1 MEKMIK
7 VINDNLR
14 NVISGIKEHRT
25 DLESTLESIKS
36 DMSLKV
42 KEANAYKSDVET
54 ARAIVSTL
62 EGEIADLEHDLE
74 ELNDKFGSKN
84 FKEILAAGN
93 REINAKIIEKRSA
106 INEQGQIILG
116 LTDKARSLKDTLI
129 ELRERKMVTEENLRK
144 TMILESYYD
153 TRISEIVK
161 FSEESPEELA
171 TYREEIPQEELNIQ
185 EDIDISSVID
195 GSIFEEIDG
204 ITSGGEVD
212 DEILRSAL
220 ANPDEIP
227 VYEPEENVEP
237 VEIEV
242 STANQLENMISEAKS
257 FVEKKKHENSPEE
270 VQEEVDEEEEQKE
283 EIKEEV
289 ENTTEDLPDVKD
301 EEKSVTDDKESEDA
315 TDDEDEADDGG
326 EEFVDIYVDESEET
340 EEPEK
345 INEDDEDIDPF
356 LDIRGLQEELG
367 LEGEDEPSEEQEPK
381 EEAIDLVVEE
391 DKLEDVSDKEELVAT
406 EADFASNDN
415 EDVESELSSMGL
427 DINMFS
433 VSDIDS
439 VKKSFNKDN
448 VKKFLEIMKKHD
460 LSKDLVYSNSKV
472 MTNVTPENL
481 DQILTLLERT
491 DAKRDDITLIYR
503 YLDKV
508 NVSRLEQVVLS
519 DIEPSLTAS
528 LSEAIDE
535 VEDQIASTLGLSRK
549 AAEILKKTA
558 TPEDYKIMNA
568 LPEVVFENYREV
580 KNLRVDNLEEC
591 ISKYPHRFT
600 LTHSKFHEILDKYD
614 TDDLIRC
621 INKNAAVID
630 KL

>member
-14 NVISGIKEHRT
+14 NVISGIKEHRL
-25 DLESTLESIKS
+25 DLEETLDSIKS

-54 ARAIVSTL
+54 ARTIVSTL

-93 REINAKIIEKRSA
+93 REINAKIIEKRTA

-116 LTDKARSLKDTLI
+116 LTDKARNLKDSLI

-144 TMILESYYD
+144 TKILEGYFD
-153 TRISEIVK
+153 TRISEIIK

-195 GSIFEEIDG
+195 GSIFEEIDE
-204 ITSGGEVD
+204 ISSGEP
-212 DEILRSAL
+212 DEDILKSVL

-227 VYEPEENVEP
+227 VYEPEENVQP
-237 VEIEV
+237 IAIEEA
-242 STANQLENMISEAKS
+242 TTNQLESMISEAKS
-257 FVEKKKHENSPEE
+257 FVEKKKKENNEVAEEE
-270 VQEEVDEEEEQKE
+270 VKEETEQVEVPKEEENLISEEENVTDDEIESSSEEEETSQ
-283 EIKEEV
+283 
-289 ENTTEDLPDVKD
+289 NDDNSDED
-301 EEKSVTDDKESEDA
+301 S
-315 TDDEDEADDGG
+315 DDENAGY
-326 EEFVDIYVDESEET
+326 VDIYVDD
-340 EEPEK
+340 EK
-345 INEDDEDIDPF
+345 EFDDSLENDEVDIDPF

-367 LEGEDEPSEEQEPK
+367 LEEETEETSDEGEEV
-381 EEAIDLVVEE
+381 IDLKVEE
-391 DKLEDVSDKEELVAT
+391 D
-406 EADFASNDN
+406 EALTINIDEALIASENDFKS
-415 EDVESELSSMGL
+415 EPEVDVEKEFSSLGL
-427 DINMFS
+427 DLNMFS
-433 VSDIDS
+433 VDS
-439 VKKSFNKDN
+439 IESIRKSFDKEEVKKY
-448 VKKFLEIMKKHD
+448 LEIMKKHE
-460 LSKDLVYSNSKV
+460 LSKDLVYVNARLLID
-472 MTNVTPENL
+472 VTPENL
-481 DQILTLLERT
+481 DQILTLLEKT
-491 DAKRDDITLIYR
+491 DAKREDISLVFR

-508 NVSRLEQVVLS
+508 NVSKLEQMILS
-519 DIEPSLTAS
+519 EVEPSLTVS
-528 LSEAIDE
+528 LSQAIDE
-535 VEDQIASTLGLSRK
+535 VDENVVGSVLGLSRK
-549 AAEILKKTA
+549 ASEILKKTA
-558 TPEDYKIMNA
+558 APEDYKIMNA
-568 LPEVVFENYREV
+568 LPDVVFENYREI

>member
-14 NVISGIKEHRT
+14 NVISGIKEHRL
-25 DLESTLESIKS
+25 DLEETLDSIKS

-54 ARAIVSTL
+54 ARTIVSTL

-93 REINAKIIEKRSA
+93 REINAKIIEKRTA

-116 LTDKARSLKDTLI
+116 LTDKARSLKDSLI

-144 TMILESYYD
+144 TKILEGYFD
-153 TRISEIVK
+153 TRISEIIK

-195 GSIFEEIDG
+195 GSIFEEIDE
-204 ITSGGEVD
+204 ISSGEP
-212 DEILRSAL
+212 DEAILKSVL

-227 VYEPEENVEP
+227 VYEPEENVQP
-237 VEIEV
+237 IEIEEA
-242 STANQLENMISEAKS
+242 TTNQLESMISEAKS
-257 FVEKKKHENSPEE
+257 FVEKKKKENNEVAEEE
-270 VQEEVDEEEEQKE
+270 VKEETEQVEVPKEEENLISEEENVTDDEIESSSEEEETSQ
-283 EIKEEV
+283 
-289 ENTTEDLPDVKD
+289 NDDNSDED
-301 EEKSVTDDKESEDA
+301 S
-315 TDDEDEADDGG
+315 DDENAGY
-326 EEFVDIYVDESEET
+326 VDIYVDD
-340 EEPEK
+340 EK
-345 INEDDEDIDPF
+345 EFDDSLENDEVDIDPF

-367 LEGEDEPSEEQEPK
+367 LEEEETEETSDEGEEV
-381 EEAIDLVVEE
+381 IDLKVEE
-391 DKLEDVSDKEELVAT
+391 D
-406 EADFASNDN
+406 EALTINIDEALIASENDFKS
-415 EDVESELSSMGL
+415 EPEVDVEKEFSSLGL
-427 DINMFS
+427 DLNMFS
-433 VSDIDS
+433 VDS
-439 VKKSFNKDN
+439 IESIRKSFDKEEVKKY
-448 VKKFLEIMKKHD
+448 LEIMKKHE
-460 LSKDLVYSNSKV
+460 LSKDLVYVNARLLID
-472 MTNVTPENL
+472 VTPENL
-481 DQILTLLERT
+481 DQILTLLEKT
-491 DAKRDDITLIYR
+491 DAKREDISLVFR

-508 NVSRLEQVVLS
+508 NVSKLEQMILS
-519 DIEPSLTAS
+519 EVEPSLTVS
-528 LSEAIDE
+528 LSQAIDE
-535 VEDQIASTLGLSRK
+535 VDENVVGSVLGLSRK
-549 AAEILKKTA
+549 ASEILKKTA
-558 TPEDYKIMNA
+558 APEDYKIMNA
-568 LPEVVFENYREV
+568 LPDVVFENYREI

-621 INKNAAVID
+621 RGERRW
-630 KL
+630 

>member
-1 MEKMIK
+1 M
-7 VINDNLR
+7 D
-14 NVISGIKEHRT
+14 
-25 DLESTLESIKS
+25 SIKS

-54 ARAIVSTL
+54 ARTIVSTL

-93 REINAKIIEKRSA
+93 REINAKIIEKRTA

-116 LTDKARSLKDTLI
+116 LTDKARNLKDSLI

-144 TMILESYYD
+144 TKILEGYFD
-153 TRISEIVK
+153 TRISEIIK

-195 GSIFEEIDG
+195 GSIFEEIDE
-204 ITSGGEVD
+204 ISSGEP
-212 DEILRSAL
+212 DEDILKSVL

-227 VYEPEENVEP
+227 VYEPEENVQP
-237 VEIEV
+237 IEIEEA
-242 STANQLENMISEAKS
+242 TTNQLESMISEAKS
-257 FVEKKKHENSPEE
+257 FVEKKKKENNEVAEEE
-270 VQEEVDEEEEQKE
+270 VKEETEQVEVPKEEENLISEEENVTDDEIESSSEEEETSQ
-283 EIKEEV
+283 
-289 ENTTEDLPDVKD
+289 NDDNSDED
-301 EEKSVTDDKESEDA
+301 S
-315 TDDEDEADDGG
+315 DDENAGY
-326 EEFVDIYVDESEET
+326 VDIYVDD
-340 EEPEK
+340 EK
-345 INEDDEDIDPF
+345 EFDDSLENDEVDIDPF

-367 LEGEDEPSEEQEPK
+367 LEEETEETSDEGEEV
-381 EEAIDLVVEE
+381 IDLKVEE
-391 DKLEDVSDKEELVAT
+391 D
-406 EADFASNDN
+406 EALTINIDEALIASENDFKS
-415 EDVESELSSMGL
+415 EPEVDVEKEFSSLGL
-427 DINMFS
+427 DLNMFS
-433 VSDIDS
+433 VDS
-439 VKKSFNKDN
+439 IESIRKSFDKEEVKKY
-448 VKKFLEIMKKHD
+448 LEIMKKHE
-460 LSKDLVYSNSKV
+460 LSKDLVYVNARLLID
-472 MTNVTPENL
+472 VTPENL
-481 DQILTLLERT
+481 DQILTLLEKT
-491 DAKRDDITLIYR
+491 DAKREDISLVFR

-508 NVSRLEQVVLS
+508 NVSKLEQMILS
-519 DIEPSLTAS
+519 EVEPSLTVS
-528 LSEAIDE
+528 LSQAIDE
-535 VEDQIASTLGLSRK
+535 VDENVVGSVLGLSRK
-549 AAEILKKTA
+549 ASEILKKTA
-558 TPEDYKIMNA
+558 APEDYKIMNA
-568 LPEVVFENYREV
+568 LPDVVFENYREI

>member
-1 MEKMIK
+1 MEKMIE

-25 DLESTLESIKS
+25 DLEGTLDGIKS

-74 ELNDKFGSKN
+74 DLNDKFGSKN

-93 REINAKIIEKRSA
+93 REINAKIIEKRSL

-144 TMILESYYD
+144 TMILEGYYD
-153 TRISEIVK
+153 TRITEIVK

-204 ITSGGEVD
+204 ITSGEVD
-212 DEILRSAL
+212 AEVLKSVL

-227 VYEPEENVEP
+227 VYEPEEIVEP

-257 FVEKKKHENSPEE
+257 FVEKKKHENSKEVEE
-270 VQEEVDEEEEQKE
+270 KQEEKDDLEQ
-283 EIKEEV
+283 
-289 ENTTEDLPDVKD
+289 
-301 EEKSVTDDKESEDA
+301 
-315 TDDEDEADDGG
+315 
-326 EEFVDIYVDESEET
+326 EEFVDIYVDDEIEEEEESEESS
-340 EEPEK
+340 EK
-345 INEDDEDIDPF
+345 INEDVFEDDDVNPF

-367 LEGEDEPSEEQEPK
+367 LEEEEPDSDNQPEEESEE
-381 EEAIDLVVEE
+381 EEVIDLVIEE
-391 DKLEDVSDKEELVAT
+391 DNVEMPDTSEELVST
-406 EADFASNDN
+406 ADVFNNVDV
-415 EDVESELSSMGL
+415 DVEAEFTTMGL
-427 DINMFS
+427 DINMFGID
-433 VSDIDS
+433 DIDTI
-439 VKKSFNKDN
+439 KKTFNKDN
-448 VKKFLEIMKKHD
+448 VKKFLEILKKHD
-460 LSKDLVYSNSKV
+460 LSKDLLYASSRVL
-472 MTNVTPENL
+472 TDVTPENL
-481 DQILTLLERT
+481 DQILTLLEKT
-491 DAKRDDITLIYR
+491 DGKRDDIALVFR

-508 NVSRLEQVVLS
+508 NVSKLEQVILS
-519 DIEPSLTAS
+519 DVEPSLTHS
-528 LSEAIDE
+528 LSDAIDE
-535 VEDQIASTLGLSRK
+535 VEDVIGSVLGLSRK

-558 TPEDYKIMNA
+558 SKEDYKVMNA

-591 ISKYPHRFT
+591 ISKYPHRFA
-600 LTHSKFHEILDKYD
+600 LTHSKFHAILDKYD

>member
-14 NVISGIKEHRT
+14 NVISGIKEHRL
-25 DLESTLESIKS
+25 DLEETLDSIKS

-54 ARAIVSTL
+54 ARTIVSTL

-93 REINAKIIEKRSA
+93 REINAKIIEKRTA

-116 LTDKARSLKDTLI
+116 LTDKARNLKDSLI

-144 TMILESYYD
+144 TKILEGYFD
-153 TRISEIVK
+153 TRISEIIK

-195 GSIFEEIDG
+195 GSIFEEIDE
-204 ITSGGEVD
+204 ISSGEP
-212 DEILRSAL
+212 DEAILKSVL

-227 VYEPEENVEP
+227 VYEPEENVQP
-237 VEIEV
+237 IEIEEA
-242 STANQLENMISEAKS
+242 TTNQLESMISEAKS
-257 FVEKKKHENSPEE
+257 FVEKKKKENNEVAEEE
-270 VQEEVDEEEEQKE
+270 VKEETEQVEVPKEEENLISEEENVTDDEIESSSEEEETSQ
-283 EIKEEV
+283 
-289 ENTTEDLPDVKD
+289 NDDNSDED
-301 EEKSVTDDKESEDA
+301 S
-315 TDDEDEADDGG
+315 DDENAGY
-326 EEFVDIYVDESEET
+326 VDIYVDD
-340 EEPEK
+340 EK
-345 INEDDEDIDPF
+345 EFDDSLENDEVDIDPF

-367 LEGEDEPSEEQEPK
+367 LEEEETEETSDEGEEV
-381 EEAIDLVVEE
+381 IDLKVEE
-391 DKLEDVSDKEELVAT
+391 D
-406 EADFASNDN
+406 EALTINIDEALIASENDFKS
-415 EDVESELSSMGL
+415 EPEVDVEKEFSSLGL
-427 DINMFS
+427 DLNMFS
-433 VSDIDS
+433 VDS
-439 VKKSFNKDN
+439 IESIRKSFDKEEVKKY
-448 VKKFLEIMKKHD
+448 LEIMKKHE
-460 LSKDLVYSNSKV
+460 LSKDLVYVNARLLID
-472 MTNVTPENL
+472 VTPENL
-481 DQILTLLERT
+481 DQILTLLEKT
-491 DAKRDDITLIYR
+491 DAKREDISLVFR

-508 NVSRLEQVVLS
+508 NVSKLEQMILS
-519 DIEPSLTAS
+519 EVEPSLTVS
-528 LSEAIDE
+528 LSQAIDE
-535 VEDQIASTLGLSRK
+535 VDENVVGSVLGLSRK
-549 AAEILKKTA
+549 ASEILKKTA
-558 TPEDYKIMNA
+558 APEDYKIMNA
-568 LPEVVFENYREV
+568 LPDVVFENYREI

>member
-14 NVISGIKEHRT
+14 NVISGIKEHRL
-25 DLESTLESIKS
+25 DLEETLDSIKS

-54 ARAIVSTL
+54 ARTIVSTL

-93 REINAKIIEKRSA
+93 REINAKIIEKRTA

-116 LTDKARSLKDTLI
+116 LTDKARNLKDSLI

-144 TMILESYYD
+144 TKILEGYFD
-153 TRISEIVK
+153 TRISEIIK

-195 GSIFEEIDG
+195 GSIFEEIDE
-204 ITSGGEVD
+204 ISSGEP
-212 DEILRSAL
+212 DEDILKSVL

-227 VYEPEENVEP
+227 VYEPEENVQP
-237 VEIEV
+237 IEIEEA
-242 STANQLENMISEAKS
+242 TTNQLESMISEAKS
-257 FVEKKKHENSPEE
+257 FVEKKKKENNEVAEEE
-270 VQEEVDEEEEQKE
+270 VKEETEQVEVPKEEENLVSEEENVTDDEIESSSEEEETSQ
-283 EIKEEV
+283 
-289 ENTTEDLPDVKD
+289 NDDNSDED
-301 EEKSVTDDKESEDA
+301 S
-315 TDDEDEADDGG
+315 DDENAGY
-326 EEFVDIYVDESEET
+326 VDIYVDD
-340 EEPEK
+340 EK
-345 INEDDEDIDPF
+345 EFDDSLENDEVDIDPF

-367 LEGEDEPSEEQEPK
+367 LEEETEETSDEGEEV
-381 EEAIDLVVEE
+381 IDLKVEE
-391 DKLEDVSDKEELVAT
+391 D
-406 EADFASNDN
+406 EALTINIDEALIASENDFKS
-415 EDVESELSSMGL
+415 EPEVDVEKEFSSLGL
-427 DINMFS
+427 DLNMFS
-433 VSDIDS
+433 VDS
-439 VKKSFNKDN
+439 IESIRKSFDKEEVKKY
-448 VKKFLEIMKKHD
+448 LEIMKKHE
-460 LSKDLVYSNSKV
+460 LSKDLVYVNARLLID
-472 MTNVTPENL
+472 VTPENL
-481 DQILTLLERT
+481 DQILTLLEKT
-491 DAKRDDITLIYR
+491 DAKREDISLVFR

-508 NVSRLEQVVLS
+508 NVSKLEQMILS
-519 DIEPSLTAS
+519 EVEPSLTVS
-528 LSEAIDE
+528 LSQAIDE
-535 VEDQIASTLGLSRK
+535 VDENVVGSVLGLSRK
-549 AAEILKKTA
+549 ASEILKKTA
-558 TPEDYKIMNA
+558 APEDYKIMNA
-568 LPEVVFENYREV
+568 LPDVVFENYREI

>member
-14 NVISGIKEHRT
+14 NVISGIKEHRL
-25 DLESTLESIKS
+25 DLEETLDSIKS

-54 ARAIVSTL
+54 ARTIVSTL

-93 REINAKIIEKRSA
+93 REINAKIIEKRTA

-116 LTDKARSLKDTLI
+116 LTDKARSLKDSLI

-144 TMILESYYD
+144 TKILEGYFD
-153 TRISEIVK
+153 TRISEIIK

-195 GSIFEEIDG
+195 GSIFEEIDE
-204 ITSGGEVD
+204 ISSGEP
-212 DEILRSAL
+212 DEDILKSVL

-227 VYEPEENVEP
+227 VYEPEENVQP
-237 VEIEV
+237 IEIEEA
-242 STANQLENMISEAKS
+242 TTNQLESMISEAKS
-257 FVEKKKHENSPEE
+257 FVEKKKKENNEVAEEE
-270 VQEEVDEEEEQKE
+270 VKEETEQVEVPKEEENLISEEENVTDDEIESSSEEEETSQ
-283 EIKEEV
+283 
-289 ENTTEDLPDVKD
+289 NDDNSDED
-301 EEKSVTDDKESEDA
+301 S
-315 TDDEDEADDGG
+315 DDENAGY
-326 EEFVDIYVDESEET
+326 VDIYVDD
-340 EEPEK
+340 EK
-345 INEDDEDIDPF
+345 EFDDSLENDEVDIDPF

-367 LEGEDEPSEEQEPK
+367 LEEETEETSDEGEEV
-381 EEAIDLVVEE
+381 IDLKVEE
-391 DKLEDVSDKEELVAT
+391 D
-406 EADFASNDN
+406 EALTINIDEALIASENDFKS
-415 EDVESELSSMGL
+415 EPEVDVEKEFSSLGL
-427 DINMFS
+427 DLNMFS
-433 VSDIDS
+433 VDS
-439 VKKSFNKDN
+439 IESIRKSFDKEEVKKY
-448 VKKFLEIMKKHD
+448 LEIMKKHE
-460 LSKDLVYSNSKV
+460 LSKDLVYVNARLLID
-472 MTNVTPENL
+472 VTPENL
-481 DQILTLLERT
+481 DQILTLLEKT
-491 DAKRDDITLIYR
+491 DAKREDISLVFR

-508 NVSRLEQVVLS
+508 NVSKLEQMILS
-519 DIEPSLTAS
+519 EVEPSLTVS
-528 LSEAIDE
+528 LSQAIDE
-535 VEDQIASTLGLSRK
+535 VDENVVGSVLGLSRK
-549 AAEILKKTA
+549 ASEILKKTA
-558 TPEDYKIMNA
+558 APEDYKIMNA
-568 LPEVVFENYREV
+568 LPDVVFENYREI

>member
-14 NVISGIKEHRT
+14 NVISGIKEHRL
-25 DLESTLESIKS
+25 DLEETLDSIKS

-54 ARAIVSTL
+54 ARTIVSTL

-93 REINAKIIEKRSA
+93 REINAKIIEKRTA

-116 LTDKARSLKDTLI
+116 LTDKARSLKDSLI

-144 TMILESYYD
+144 TKILEGYFD
-153 TRISEIVK
+153 TRISEIIK

-195 GSIFEEIDG
+195 GSIFEEIDE
-204 ITSGGEVD
+204 ISSGEP
-212 DEILRSAL
+212 DEDILKSVL

-227 VYEPEENVEP
+227 VYEPEENVQP
-237 VEIEV
+237 IEIEEA
-242 STANQLENMISEAKS
+242 TTNQLESMISEAKS
-257 FVEKKKHENSPEE
+257 FVEKKKKENNEVAEE
-270 VQEEVDEEEEQKE
+270 EAKEETEQVEVPKEEENLISEEENVTDDEIESSSEEEETSQ
-283 EIKEEV
+283 
-289 ENTTEDLPDVKD
+289 NDDNSDED
-301 EEKSVTDDKESEDA
+301 S
-315 TDDEDEADDGG
+315 DDENAGY
-326 EEFVDIYVDESEET
+326 VDIYVDD
-340 EEPEK
+340 EK
-345 INEDDEDIDPF
+345 EFDDSLENDEVDIDPF

-367 LEGEDEPSEEQEPK
+367 LEEEETEETSDEGEEV
-381 EEAIDLVVEE
+381 IDLKVEE
-391 DKLEDVSDKEELVAT
+391 D
-406 EADFASNDN
+406 EALTINIDEALIASENDFKS
-415 EDVESELSSMGL
+415 EPEVDVEKEFSSLGL
-427 DINMFS
+427 DLNMFS
-433 VSDIDS
+433 VDS
-439 VKKSFNKDN
+439 IESIRKSFDKEEVKKY
-448 VKKFLEIMKKHD
+448 LEIMKKHE
-460 LSKDLVYSNSKV
+460 LSKDLVYVNARLLID
-472 MTNVTPENL
+472 VTPENL
-481 DQILTLLERT
+481 DQILTLLEKT
-491 DAKRDDITLIYR
+491 DAKREDISLVFR

-508 NVSRLEQVVLS
+508 NVSKLEQMILS
-519 DIEPSLTAS
+519 EVEPSLTVS
-528 LSEAIDE
+528 LSQAIDE
-535 VEDQIASTLGLSRK
+535 VDENVVGSVLGLSRK
-549 AAEILKKTA
+549 ASEILKKTA
-558 TPEDYKIMNA
+558 APEDYKIMNA
-568 LPEVVFENYREV
+568 LPDVVFENYREI

>member
-14 NVISGIKEHRT
+14 NVISGIKEHRL
-25 DLESTLESIKS
+25 DLEETLDSIKS

-54 ARAIVSTL
+54 ARTIVSTL

-93 REINAKIIEKRSA
+93 REINAKIIEKRTA

-116 LTDKARSLKDTLI
+116 LTDKARNLKDSLI

-144 TMILESYYD
+144 TKILEGYFD
-153 TRISEIVK
+153 TRISEIIK

-195 GSIFEEIDG
+195 GSIFEEIDE
-204 ITSGGEVD
+204 ISSGEP
-212 DEILRSAL
+212 DEDILKSVL

-227 VYEPEENVEP
+227 VYEPEENVQP
-237 VEIEV
+237 IEIEEA
-242 STANQLENMISEAKS
+242 TTNQLESMISEAKS
-257 FVEKKKHENSPEE
+257 FVEKKKKENNEVAEEE
-270 VQEEVDEEEEQKE
+270 VKEETEQVEVPKEEENLISE
-283 EIKEEV
+283 E
-289 ENTTEDLPDVKD
+289 EN
-301 EEKSVTDDKESEDA
+301 VTDDEIESSSEEEATSQNDDNSDEDS
-315 TDDEDEADDGG
+315 DDENAGY
-326 EEFVDIYVDESEET
+326 VDIYVDD
-340 EEPEK
+340 EK
-345 INEDDEDIDPF
+345 EFDDSLENDEVDIDPF

-367 LEGEDEPSEEQEPK
+367 LEEETEETSDEGEEV
-381 EEAIDLVVEE
+381 IDLKVEE
-391 DKLEDVSDKEELVAT
+391 D
-406 EADFASNDN
+406 EALTINIDEALIASENDFKS
-415 EDVESELSSMGL
+415 EPEVDVEKEFSSLGL
-427 DINMFS
+427 DLNMFS
-433 VSDIDS
+433 VDS
-439 VKKSFNKDN
+439 IESIRKSFDKEEVKKY
-448 VKKFLEIMKKHD
+448 LEIMKKHE
-460 LSKDLVYSNSKV
+460 LSKDLVYVNARLLID
-472 MTNVTPENL
+472 VTPENL
-481 DQILTLLERT
+481 DQILTLLEKT
-491 DAKRDDITLIYR
+491 DAKREDISLVFR

-508 NVSRLEQVVLS
+508 NVSKLEQMILS
-519 DIEPSLTAS
+519 EVEPSLTVS
-528 LSEAIDE
+528 LSQAIDE
-535 VEDQIASTLGLSRK
+535 VDENVVGSVLGLSRK
-549 AAEILKKTA
+549 ASEILKKTA
-558 TPEDYKIMNA
+558 APEDYKIMNT
-568 LPEVVFENYREV
+568 LPDVVFENYREI

>member
-14 NVISGIKEHRT
+14 NVISGIKEHRL
-25 DLESTLESIKS
+25 DLEETLDSIKS

-54 ARAIVSTL
+54 ARTIVSTL

-93 REINAKIIEKRSA
+93 REINAKIIEKRTA

-116 LTDKARSLKDTLI
+116 LTDKARNLKDSLI

-144 TMILESYYD
+144 TKILEGYFD
-153 TRISEIVK
+153 TRISEIIK

-195 GSIFEEIDG
+195 GSIFEEIDE
-204 ITSGGEVD
+204 ISSGEP
-212 DEILRSAL
+212 DEDILKSVL

-227 VYEPEENVEP
+227 VYEPEENVQP
-237 VEIEV
+237 IEIEEA
-242 STANQLENMISEAKS
+242 TTNQLESMISEAKS
-257 FVEKKKHENSPEE
+257 FVEKKKKENNEVAEEE
-270 VQEEVDEEEEQKE
+270 VKEETEQVEVPKEEENLISEEENVTDDEIESSSEEEETSQ
-283 EIKEEV
+283 
-289 ENTTEDLPDVKD
+289 NDDNSDED
-301 EEKSVTDDKESEDA
+301 S
-315 TDDEDEADDGG
+315 DDENAGY
-326 EEFVDIYVDESEET
+326 VDIYVDD
-340 EEPEK
+340 EK
-345 INEDDEDIDPF
+345 EFDDSLENDEVDIDPF

-367 LEGEDEPSEEQEPK
+367 LEEETEETSDEGEEV
-381 EEAIDLVVEE
+381 IDLKVEE
-391 DKLEDVSDKEELVAT
+391 D
-406 EADFASNDN
+406 EALTINIDEALIASENDFKS
-415 EDVESELSSMGL
+415 EPEVDVEKEFSSLGL
-427 DINMFS
+427 DLNMFS
-433 VSDIDS
+433 VDS
-439 VKKSFNKDN
+439 IESIRKSLDKEEVKKY
-448 VKKFLEIMKKHD
+448 LEIMKKHE
-460 LSKDLVYSNSKV
+460 LSKDLVYVNARLLID
-472 MTNVTPENL
+472 VTPENL
-481 DQILTLLERT
+481 DQILTLLEKT
-491 DAKRDDITLIYR
+491 DAKREDISLVFR

-508 NVSRLEQVVLS
+508 NVSKLEQMILS
-519 DIEPSLTAS
+519 EVEPSLTVS
-528 LSEAIDE
+528 LSQAIDE
-535 VEDQIASTLGLSRK
+535 VDENVVGSVLGLSRK
-549 AAEILKKTA
+549 ASEILKKTA
-558 TPEDYKIMNA
+558 APEDYKIMNA
-568 LPEVVFENYREV
+568 LPDVVFENYREI

>member
-25 DLESTLESIKS
+25 DLEGTLDSIKS

-62 EGEIADLEHDLE
+62 ESEIVDLEHDLE

-116 LTDKARSLKDTLI
+116 LTDKARALKDTLI
-129 ELRERKMVTEENLRK
+129 ELRERKMVTEDNLHK
-144 TMILESYYD
+144 TMILESYFD
-153 TRISEIVK
+153 TRISEIIK

-212 DEILRSAL
+212 DEILKSAL

-227 VYEPEENVEP
+227 VYEPEEVVEP

-257 FVEKKKHENSPEE
+257 FVEKKKQETSQDKKDEVALESAEEAIEE
-270 VQEEVDEEEEQKE
+270 VKEDEDKEYKSEKIVETQEENEVKAESDE
-283 EIKEEV
+283 
-289 ENTTEDLPDVKD
+289 
-301 EEKSVTDDKESEDA
+301 TDNE
-315 TDDEDEADDGG
+315 GG
-326 EEFVDIYVDESEET
+326 QEFVDIYVDDSLDNER
-340 EEPEK
+340 
-345 INEDDEDIDPF
+345 INEDNDDSGDVDPF
-356 LDIRGLQEELG
+356 LDIKGLQEELG
-367 LEGEDEPSEEQEPK
+367 LEEEK
-381 EEAIDLVVEE
+381 VEE
-391 DKLEDVSDKEELVAT
+391 EEEVVDLEIEEEKEMPTIEADELVAS
-406 EADFASNDN
+406 EEDFAVN
-415 EDVESELSSMGL
+415 EVDVDVEKELSSLGL

-433 VSDIDS
+433 VDDIDTI
-439 VKKSFNKDN
+439 KKSFNKDN
-448 VKKFLEIMKKHD
+448 VSKFVETLSKHD
-460 LSKDLVYSNSKV
+460 LSKDLVY
-472 MTNVTPENL
+472 TNANVLNTVTPENM
-481 DQILTLLERT
+481 DQILTLLEKT
-491 DAKRDDITLIYR
+491 DAKRDDIALVYK

-508 NVSRLEQVVLS
+508 NVSKLEQVVLS
-519 DIEPSLTAS
+519 DIEPSLTYS
-528 LSEAIDE
+528 LGEAIGD
-535 VEDQIASTLGLSRK
+535 VDDVIGDALGLSRK
-549 AAEILKKTA
+549 AFEILRKTA
-558 TPEDYKIMNA
+558 NPEDYKIMNA
-568 LPEVVFENYREV
+568 LPDVVFENYREV
-580 KNLRVDNLEEC
+580 KALNVDNLEEC
-591 ISKYPHRFT
+591 ISKYPHRFV

>member
-1 MEKMIK
+1 MEKMIE

-25 DLESTLESIKS
+25 DLEGTLDGIKS

-74 ELNDKFGSKN
+74 DLNDKFGSKN

-93 REINAKIIEKRSA
+93 REINAKIIEKRSL

-144 TMILESYYD
+144 TMILEGYYD
-153 TRISEIVK
+153 TRITEIVK

-204 ITSGGEVD
+204 ITSGEVD
-212 DEILRSAL
+212 AEVLKSVL

-227 VYEPEENVEP
+227 VYEPEEIVEP

-257 FVEKKKHENSPEE
+257 FVEKKKHENSKEVKEE
-270 VQEEVDEEEEQKE
+270 TVEEEP
-283 EIKEEV
+283 EV
-289 ENTTEDLPDVKD
+289 
-301 EEKSVTDDKESEDA
+301 
-315 TDDEDEADDGG
+315 EADDVTPEDVEVEEKQEEKDDLEQ
-326 EEFVDIYVDESEET
+326 EEFVDIYVDDEIEEEEESEESS
-340 EEPEK
+340 EK
-345 INEDDEDIDPF
+345 INEDVFEDDDVNPF

-367 LEGEDEPSEEQEPK
+367 LEEEEPDSDNQPEEESEE
-381 EEAIDLVVEE
+381 EEVIDLVIEE
-391 DKLEDVSDKEELVAT
+391 DNVEMPDTSEELVST
-406 EADFASNDN
+406 ADVFNNVDV
-415 EDVESELSSMGL
+415 DVEAEFTTMGL
-427 DINMFS
+427 DINMFGID
-433 VSDIDS
+433 DIDTI
-439 VKKSFNKDN
+439 KKTFNKDN
-448 VKKFLEIMKKHD
+448 VKKFLEILKKHD
-460 LSKDLVYSNSKV
+460 LSKDLLYANSRV
-472 MTNVTPENL
+472 LTDVTPENL
-481 DQILTLLERT
+481 DQILTLLEKT
-491 DAKRDDITLIYR
+491 DGKRDDIALVFR

-508 NVSRLEQVVLS
+508 NVSKLEQVILS
-519 DIEPSLTAS
+519 DVEPSLTHS
-528 LSEAIDE
+528 LSDAIDE
-535 VEDQIASTLGLSRK
+535 VEDVIGSVLGLSRK

-558 TPEDYKIMNA
+558 SKEDYKVMNA

-591 ISKYPHRFT
+591 ISKYPHRFA
-600 LTHSKFHEILDKYD
+600 LTHSKFHAILDKYD

>member
-14 NVISGIKEHRT
+14 NVISGIKEHRL
-25 DLESTLESIKS
+25 DLEETLDSIKS
-36 DMSLKV
+36 DMSLKA

-54 ARAIVSTL
+54 ARTIVSTL

-93 REINAKIIEKRSA
+93 REINAKIIEKRTA

-116 LTDKARSLKDTLI
+116 LTDKARNLKDSLI

-144 TMILESYYD
+144 TKILEGYFD
-153 TRISEIVK
+153 TRISEIIK

-195 GSIFEEIDG
+195 GSIFEEIDE
-204 ITSGGEVD
+204 ISSGEP
-212 DEILRSAL
+212 DEDILKSVL

-227 VYEPEENVEP
+227 VYEPEENVQP
-237 VEIEV
+237 IEIEEA
-242 STANQLENMISEAKS
+242 TTNQLESMISEAKS
-257 FVEKKKHENSPEE
+257 FVEKKKKENNEVAEEE
-270 VQEEVDEEEEQKE
+270 VKEETEQVEVPKEEENLISEEENVTDDEIESSSEEEETSQ
-283 EIKEEV
+283 
-289 ENTTEDLPDVKD
+289 NDDNSDED
-301 EEKSVTDDKESEDA
+301 S
-315 TDDEDEADDGG
+315 DDENAGY
-326 EEFVDIYVDESEET
+326 VDIYVDD
-340 EEPEK
+340 EK
-345 INEDDEDIDPF
+345 EFDDSLENDEVDIDPF

-367 LEGEDEPSEEQEPK
+367 LEEEETEETSDEGEEV
-381 EEAIDLVVEE
+381 IDLKVEE
-391 DKLEDVSDKEELVAT
+391 D
-406 EADFASNDN
+406 EALTINIDEALIASENDFKS
-415 EDVESELSSMGL
+415 EPEVDVEKEFSSLGL
-427 DINMFS
+427 DLNMFS
-433 VSDIDS
+433 VDS
-439 VKKSFNKDN
+439 IESIRKSFDKEEVKKY
-448 VKKFLEIMKKHD
+448 LEIMKKHE
-460 LSKDLVYSNSKV
+460 LSKDLVYVNARLLID
-472 MTNVTPENL
+472 VTPENL
-481 DQILTLLERT
+481 DQILTLLEKT
-491 DAKRDDITLIYR
+491 DAKREDISLVFR

-508 NVSRLEQVVLS
+508 NVSKLEQMILS
-519 DIEPSLTAS
+519 EVEPSLTVS
-528 LSEAIDE
+528 LSQAIDE
-535 VEDQIASTLGLSRK
+535 VDENVVGSVLGLSRK
-549 AAEILKKTA
+549 ASEILKKTA
-558 TPEDYKIMNA
+558 APEDYKIMNA
-568 LPEVVFENYREV
+568 LPDVVFENYREI

>member
-14 NVISGIKEHRT
+14 NVISGIKEHRL
-25 DLESTLESIKS
+25 DLEETLDSIKS

-54 ARAIVSTL
+54 ARTIVSTL

-93 REINAKIIEKRSA
+93 REINAKIIEKRTA

-116 LTDKARSLKDTLI
+116 LTDKARNLKDSLI

-144 TMILESYYD
+144 TKILEGYFD
-153 TRISEIVK
+153 TRISEIIK

-195 GSIFEEIDG
+195 GSIFEEIDE
-204 ITSGGEVD
+204 ISSGEP
-212 DEILRSAL
+212 DEDILKSVL

-227 VYEPEENVEP
+227 VYEPEENVQP
-237 VEIEV
+237 IEIEEA
-242 STANQLENMISEAKS
+242 TTNQLESMISEAKS
-257 FVEKKKHENSPEE
+257 FVEKKKKENNEVAEEE
-270 VQEEVDEEEEQKE
+270 VKEETEQVEVPKEEENLISEEENVTDDEIESSSEEEETSQ
-283 EIKEEV
+283 
-289 ENTTEDLPDVKD
+289 NDDNSDED
-301 EEKSVTDDKESEDA
+301 S
-315 TDDEDEADDGG
+315 DDENAGY
-326 EEFVDIYVDESEET
+326 VDIYVDD
-340 EEPEK
+340 EK
-345 INEDDEDIDPF
+345 EFDDSLENDEVDIDPF

-367 LEGEDEPSEEQEPK
+367 LEEETEETSDEGEEV
-381 EEAIDLVVEE
+381 IDLKVEE
-391 DKLEDVSDKEELVAT
+391 D
-406 EADFASNDN
+406 EALTINIDEALIASENDFKS
-415 EDVESELSSMGL
+415 EPEVDVEKEFSSLGL
-427 DINMFS
+427 DLNMFS
-433 VSDIDS
+433 VDS
-439 VKKSFNKDN
+439 IESIRKSFDKEEVKKY
-448 VKKFLEIMKKHD
+448 LEIMKKHE
-460 LSKDLVYSNSKV
+460 LSKDLVYVNARLLID
-472 MTNVTPENL
+472 VTPENL
-481 DQILTLLERT
+481 DQILTLLEKT
-491 DAKRDDITLIYR
+491 DAKREDVSLVFR

-508 NVSRLEQVVLS
+508 NVSKLEQMILS
-519 DIEPSLTAS
+519 EVEPSLTVS
-528 LSEAIDE
+528 LSQAIDE
-535 VEDQIASTLGLSRK
+535 VDENVVGSVLGLSRK
-549 AAEILKKTA
+549 ASEILKKTA
-558 TPEDYKIMNA
+558 APEDYKIMNA
-568 LPEVVFENYREV
+568 LPDVVFENYREI

>member
-270 VQEEVDEEEEQKE
+270 VKE
-283 EIKEEV
+283 EPKEEPKEEK
-289 ENTTEDLPDVKD
+289 ENTNEDLPDVKD
-301 EEKSVTDDKESEDA
+301 EEKPVTDDKELDDA

-326 EEFVDIYVDESEET
+326 EEFVDIYVDEAEET

-367 LEGEDEPSEEQEPK
+367 LEEEEEKAEEEPEEEV
-381 EEAIDLVVEE
+381 IDLVVEE
-391 DKLEDVSDKEELVAT
+391 DKNEDEIEKEDLVSS
-406 EADFASNDN
+406 EADFTSNEN

-433 VSDIDS
+433 VSDIDA

-472 MTNVTPENL
+472 MTSVTPENL

-508 NVSRLEQVVLS
+508 NVSRLEQVILS
-519 DIEPSLTAS
+519 DIEPSLTVS
-528 LSEAIDE
+528 LSEAMDE
-535 VEDQIASTLGLSRK
+535 VDDVIASTLGLSRK

-558 TPEDYKIMNA
+558 SPEDYKIMNA

>member
-171 TYREEIPQEELNIQ
+171 TYREEIPQEELNLQ

-270 VQEEVDEEEEQKE
+270 VKEEEKEEEEPKE
-283 EIKEEV
+283 ET
-289 ENTTEDLPDVKD
+289 ENTNEDLPDVKD
-301 EEKSVTDDKESEDA
+301 EEKNVTDDKELDDA

-326 EEFVDIYVDESEET
+326 EEFVDIYVDEAEET

-367 LEGEDEPSEEQEPK
+367 LEEEGEKAEEEPEEEV
-381 EEAIDLVVEE
+381 IDLVVEE
-391 DKLEDVSDKEELVAT
+391 DKNEDEIEKEDLVSS
-406 EADFASNDN
+406 EADFTSNEN

-433 VSDIDS
+433 VSDIDA

-472 MTNVTPENL
+472 MTSVTPENL

-508 NVSRLEQVVLS
+508 NVSRLEQVILS
-519 DIEPSLTAS
+519 DIEPSLTVS
-528 LSEAIDE
+528 LSEAMDE
-535 VEDQIASTLGLSRK
+535 VDDVIASTLGLSRK

-558 TPEDYKIMNA
+558 SPEDYKIMNA

>member
-270 VQEEVDEEEEQKE
+270 VKEEEKKE
-283 EIKEEV
+283 EEPKEVPKEEK
-289 ENTTEDLPDVKD
+289 ENTNEDLPDVKD
-301 EEKSVTDDKESEDA
+301 EEKPVTDDKELDDA

-326 EEFVDIYVDESEET
+326 EEFVDIYVDEAEET

-367 LEGEDEPSEEQEPK
+367 LEEE
-381 EEAIDLVVEE
+381 EEKAEEEEEVIDLVVEE
-391 DKLEDVSDKEELVAT
+391 DKNEDEIEKEDLVSS
-406 EADFASNDN
+406 EADFTSNEN

-433 VSDIDS
+433 VSDIDA

-472 MTNVTPENL
+472 MTSVTPENL

-508 NVSRLEQVVLS
+508 NVSRLEQVILS
-519 DIEPSLTAS
+519 DIEPSLTVS
-528 LSEAIDE
+528 LSEAMDE
-535 VEDQIASTLGLSRK
+535 VDDVIASTLGLSRK

-558 TPEDYKIMNA
+558 SPEDYKIMNA

>member
-14 NVISGIKEHRT
+14 NVISGIKEHRL
-25 DLESTLESIKS
+25 DLEETLDSIKS

-54 ARAIVSTL
+54 ARTIVSTL

-93 REINAKIIEKRSA
+93 REINAKIIEKRTA

-116 LTDKARSLKDTLI
+116 LTDKARNLKDSLI

-144 TMILESYYD
+144 TKILEGYFD
-153 TRISEIVK
+153 TRISEIIK

-195 GSIFEEIDG
+195 GSIFEEIDE
-204 ITSGGEVD
+204 ISSGEP
-212 DEILRSAL
+212 DEDILKSVL

-227 VYEPEENVEP
+227 VYEPEENVQP
-237 VEIEV
+237 IEIEEA
-242 STANQLENMISEAKS
+242 TTNQLESMISEAKS
-257 FVEKKKHENSPEE
+257 FVEKKKKENNEVAEEE
-270 VQEEVDEEEEQKE
+270 VKEETEEVEVPKEEENLISEEENVTDDEIESSSEEEETSQ
-283 EIKEEV
+283 
-289 ENTTEDLPDVKD
+289 NDDNSDED
-301 EEKSVTDDKESEDA
+301 S
-315 TDDEDEADDGG
+315 DDENAGY
-326 EEFVDIYVDESEET
+326 VDIYVDD
-340 EEPEK
+340 EK
-345 INEDDEDIDPF
+345 EFDDSLENDEVDIDPF

-367 LEGEDEPSEEQEPK
+367 LEEEETEETSDEGEEV
-381 EEAIDLVVEE
+381 IDLKVEE
-391 DKLEDVSDKEELVAT
+391 D
-406 EADFASNDN
+406 EALTINIDEALIASENDFKS
-415 EDVESELSSMGL
+415 EPEVDVEKEFSSLGL
-427 DINMFS
+427 DLNMFS
-433 VSDIDS
+433 VDS
-439 VKKSFNKDN
+439 IESIRKSFDKEEVKKY
-448 VKKFLEIMKKHD
+448 LEIMKKHE
-460 LSKDLVYSNSKV
+460 LSKDLVYVNARLLID
-472 MTNVTPENL
+472 VTPENL
-481 DQILTLLERT
+481 DQILTLLEKT
-491 DAKRDDITLIYR
+491 DAKREDISLVFR

-508 NVSRLEQVVLS
+508 NVSKLEQMILS
-519 DIEPSLTAS
+519 EVEPSLTVS
-528 LSEAIDE
+528 LSQAIDE
-535 VEDQIASTLGLSRK
+535 VDENVVGSVLGLSRK
-549 AAEILKKTA
+549 ASEILKKTA
-558 TPEDYKIMNA
+558 APEDYKIMNA
-568 LPEVVFENYREV
+568 LPDVVFENYREI

>member
-14 NVISGIKEHRT
+14 NVISGIKEHRL
-25 DLESTLESIKS
+25 DLEETLDSIKS

-54 ARAIVSTL
+54 ARTIVSTL

-93 REINAKIIEKRSA
+93 REINAKIIEKRTA

-116 LTDKARSLKDTLI
+116 LTDKARNLKDSLI

-144 TMILESYYD
+144 TKILEGYFD
-153 TRISEIVK
+153 TRISEIIK

-195 GSIFEEIDG
+195 GSIFEEIDE
-204 ITSGGEVD
+204 ISSGEP
-212 DEILRSAL
+212 DEDILKSVL

-227 VYEPEENVEP
+227 VYEPEENVQP
-237 VEIEV
+237 IEIEEA
-242 STANQLENMISEAKS
+242 TTNQLESMISEAKS
-257 FVEKKKHENSPEE
+257 FVEKKKKENNEVAEEE
-270 VQEEVDEEEEQKE
+270 VNE
-283 EIKEEV
+283 EIEEV
-289 ENTTEDLPDVKD
+289 EVPK
-301 EEKSVTDDKESEDA
+301 EEENIISEEENVTDDEIENSSKEEETSQNDDNSDEDS
-315 TDDEDEADDGG
+315 DDENAGY
-326 EEFVDIYVDESEET
+326 VDIYVDD
-340 EEPEK
+340 EK
-345 INEDDEDIDPF
+345 EFDDSLENDEVDIDPF

-367 LEGEDEPSEEQEPK
+367 LEEEEVEETSEEDEEV
-381 EEAIDLVVEE
+381 IDLKVEE
-391 DKLEDVSDKEELVAT
+391 DEALTINIDEALIASENDFKSEPEL
-406 EADFASNDN
+406 
-415 EDVESELSSMGL
+415 DVEKEFSSLGL
-427 DINMFS
+427 DLNMFS
-433 VSDIDS
+433 VDS
-439 VKKSFNKDN
+439 IESIKKSFDKEE
-448 VKKFLEIMKKHD
+448 VKKYLEIMKKHE
-460 LSKDLVYSNSKV
+460 LSKDLVYVNARLLID
-472 MTNVTPENL
+472 VTPENL
-481 DQILTLLERT
+481 DQILTLLEKT
-491 DAKRDDITLIYR
+491 DAKREDISLVFR

-508 NVSRLEQVVLS
+508 NVSKLEQMILS
-519 DIEPSLTAS
+519 EVEPSLTVS
-528 LSEAIDE
+528 LSQAIDE
-535 VEDQIASTLGLSRK
+535 VDENVVGSVLGLSRK
-549 AAEILKKTA
+549 ASEILKKTA
-558 TPEDYKIMNA
+558 TSEDYKIMNA
-568 LPEVVFENYREV
+568 LPDVIFENYREI

>member
-14 NVISGIKEHRT
+14 NVISGIKEHRL
-25 DLESTLESIKS
+25 DLEETLDSIKS

-54 ARAIVSTL
+54 ARTIVSTL

-93 REINAKIIEKRSA
+93 REINAKIIEKRTA

-116 LTDKARSLKDTLI
+116 LTDKARSLKDSLI

-144 TMILESYYD
+144 TKILEGYFD
-153 TRISEIVK
+153 TRISEIIK

-195 GSIFEEIDG
+195 GSIFEEIDE
-204 ITSGGEVD
+204 ISSGEP
-212 DEILRSAL
+212 DEAILKSVL

-227 VYEPEENVEP
+227 VYEPEENVQP
-237 VEIEV
+237 IEIEEA
-242 STANQLENMISEAKS
+242 TTNQLESMISEAKS
-257 FVEKKKHENSPEE
+257 FVEKKKKENNEVAEE
-270 VQEEVDEEEEQKE
+270 EAKEETEQVEVPKEEENLISEEENVTDDEIESSSEEEETSQ
-283 EIKEEV
+283 
-289 ENTTEDLPDVKD
+289 NDDNSDED
-301 EEKSVTDDKESEDA
+301 S
-315 TDDEDEADDGG
+315 DDENAGY
-326 EEFVDIYVDESEET
+326 VDIYVDD
-340 EEPEK
+340 EK
-345 INEDDEDIDPF
+345 EFDDSLENDEVDIDPF

-367 LEGEDEPSEEQEPK
+367 LEEEETEETSDEGEEV
-381 EEAIDLVVEE
+381 IDLKVEE
-391 DKLEDVSDKEELVAT
+391 D
-406 EADFASNDN
+406 EALTINIDEALIASENDFKS
-415 EDVESELSSMGL
+415 EPEVDVEKEFSSLGL
-427 DINMFS
+427 DLNMFS
-433 VSDIDS
+433 VDS
-439 VKKSFNKDN
+439 IESIRKSFDKEEVKKY
-448 VKKFLEIMKKHD
+448 LEIMKKHE
-460 LSKDLVYSNSKV
+460 LSKDLVYVNARLLID
-472 MTNVTPENL
+472 VTPENL
-481 DQILTLLERT
+481 DQILTLLEKT
-491 DAKRDDITLIYR
+491 DAKREDISLVFR

-508 NVSRLEQVVLS
+508 NVSKLEQMILS
-519 DIEPSLTAS
+519 EVEPSLTVS
-528 LSEAIDE
+528 LSQAIDE
-535 VEDQIASTLGLSRK
+535 VDENVVGSVLGLSRK
-549 AAEILKKTA
+549 ASEILKKTA
-558 TPEDYKIMNA
+558 APEDYKIMNA
-568 LPEVVFENYREV
+568 LPDVVFENYREI

>member
-14 NVISGIKEHRT
+14 NVISGIKEHRL
-25 DLESTLESIKS
+25 DLEETLDSIKS

-54 ARAIVSTL
+54 ARTIVSTL

-93 REINAKIIEKRSA
+93 REINAKIIEKRTA

-116 LTDKARSLKDTLI
+116 LTDKARNLKDSLI

-144 TMILESYYD
+144 TKILEGYFD
-153 TRISEIVK
+153 TRISEIIK

-195 GSIFEEIDG
+195 GSIFEEIDE
-204 ITSGGEVD
+204 ISSGEP
-212 DEILRSAL
+212 DEDILKSVL

-227 VYEPEENVEP
+227 VYEPEENVQP
-237 VEIEV
+237 IEIEEA
-242 STANQLENMISEAKS
+242 TTNQLESMISEAKS
-257 FVEKKKHENSPEE
+257 FVEKKKKENNEVAEEE
-270 VQEEVDEEEEQKE
+270 VKEETEQVEVPKEEENLISEEENVTDDEIESSSEEEETSQ
-283 EIKEEV
+283 
-289 ENTTEDLPDVKD
+289 NDDNSDED
-301 EEKSVTDDKESEDA
+301 S
-315 TDDEDEADDGG
+315 DDENAGY
-326 EEFVDIYVDESEET
+326 VDIYVDD
-340 EEPEK
+340 EK
-345 INEDDEDIDPF
+345 EFDDSLENDEVDIDPF
-356 LDIRGLQEELG
+356 LDIRGLQEKLG
-367 LEGEDEPSEEQEPK
+367 LEEEETEETSDEGEEV
-381 EEAIDLVVEE
+381 IDLKVEE
-391 DKLEDVSDKEELVAT
+391 D
-406 EADFASNDN
+406 EALTINIDEALIASENDFKS
-415 EDVESELSSMGL
+415 EPEVDVEKEFSSLGL
-427 DINMFS
+427 DLNMFS
-433 VSDIDS
+433 VDS
-439 VKKSFNKDN
+439 IESIRKSFDKEEVKKY
-448 VKKFLEIMKKHD
+448 LEIMKKHE
-460 LSKDLVYSNSKV
+460 LSKDLVYVNARLLID
-472 MTNVTPENL
+472 VTPENL
-481 DQILTLLERT
+481 DQILTLLEKT
-491 DAKRDDITLIYR
+491 DAKREDISLVFR

-508 NVSRLEQVVLS
+508 NVSKLEQMILS
-519 DIEPSLTAS
+519 EVEPSLTVN
-528 LSEAIDE
+528 LSQAIDE
-535 VEDQIASTLGLSRK
+535 VDENVVGSVLGLSRK
-549 AAEILKKTA
+549 ASEILKKTA
-558 TPEDYKIMNA
+558 APEDYKIMNA
-568 LPEVVFENYREV
+568 LPDVVFENYREI

>member
-14 NVISGIKEHRT
+14 NVISGIKEHRL
-25 DLESTLESIKS
+25 DLEETLDSIKS

-54 ARAIVSTL
+54 ARTIVSTL

-93 REINAKIIEKRSA
+93 REINAKIIEKRTA

-116 LTDKARSLKDTLI
+116 LTDKARNLKDSLI

-144 TMILESYYD
+144 TKILEGYFD
-153 TRISEIVK
+153 TRISEIIK

-185 EDIDISSVID
+185 ENIDISSVID
-195 GSIFEEIDG
+195 GSIFEEIDE
-204 ITSGGEVD
+204 ISSGEP
-212 DEILRSAL
+212 DEDILKSVL

-227 VYEPEENVEP
+227 VYEPEENVQP
-237 VEIEV
+237 IEIEEA
-242 STANQLENMISEAKS
+242 TTNQLESMISEAKS
-257 FVEKKKHENSPEE
+257 FVEKKKKENNEVAEEE
-270 VQEEVDEEEEQKE
+270 VKEETEQVEVPKEEENLISEEENVTDDEIESSSEEEETSQ
-283 EIKEEV
+283 
-289 ENTTEDLPDVKD
+289 NDDNSDED
-301 EEKSVTDDKESEDA
+301 S
-315 TDDEDEADDGG
+315 DDENAGY
-326 EEFVDIYVDESEET
+326 VDIYVDD
-340 EEPEK
+340 EK
-345 INEDDEDIDPF
+345 EFDDSLENDEVDIDPF

-367 LEGEDEPSEEQEPK
+367 LEEETEETSDEGEEV
-381 EEAIDLVVEE
+381 IDLKVEE
-391 DKLEDVSDKEELVAT
+391 D
-406 EADFASNDN
+406 EALTINIDEALIASENDFKS
-415 EDVESELSSMGL
+415 EPEVDVEKEFSSLGL
-427 DINMFS
+427 DLNMFS
-433 VSDIDS
+433 VDS
-439 VKKSFNKDN
+439 IESIRKSFDKEEVKKY
-448 VKKFLEIMKKHD
+448 LEIMKKHE
-460 LSKDLVYSNSKV
+460 LSKDLVYVNARLLID
-472 MTNVTPENL
+472 VTPENL
-481 DQILTLLERT
+481 DQILTLLEKT
-491 DAKRDDITLIYR
+491 DAKREDISLVFR

-508 NVSRLEQVVLS
+508 NVSKLEQMILS
-519 DIEPSLTAS
+519 EVEPSLTVS
-528 LSEAIDE
+528 LSQAIDE
-535 VEDQIASTLGLSRK
+535 VDENVVGSVLGLSRK
-549 AAEILKKTA
+549 ASEILKKTA
-558 TPEDYKIMNA
+558 APEDYKIMNA
-568 LPEVVFENYREV
+568 LPDVVFENYREI

>member
-14 NVISGIKEHRT
+14 NVISGIKEHRL
-25 DLESTLESIKS
+25 DLEETLDSIKS

-54 ARAIVSTL
+54 ARTIVSTL

-93 REINAKIIEKRSA
+93 REINAKIIEKRTA

-116 LTDKARSLKDTLI
+116 LTDKARNLKDSLI

-144 TMILESYYD
+144 TKILEGYFD
-153 TRISEIVK
+153 TRISEIIK

-195 GSIFEEIDG
+195 GSIFEEIDE
-204 ITSGGEVD
+204 ISSGEP
-212 DEILRSAL
+212 DEDILKSVL

-227 VYEPEENVEP
+227 VYEPEENVQP
-237 VEIEV
+237 IEIEEA
-242 STANQLENMISEAKS
+242 TTNQLESMISEAKS
-257 FVEKKKHENSPEE
+257 FVEKKKKENNEVAEEE
-270 VQEEVDEEEEQKE
+270 VKEETEQVEVPKEEENLISEEENVTDDEIESSSEEEETSQ
-283 EIKEEV
+283 
-289 ENTTEDLPDVKD
+289 NDDNSDED
-301 EEKSVTDDKESEDA
+301 S
-315 TDDEDEADDGG
+315 DDENAGY
-326 EEFVDIYVDESEET
+326 VDIYVDD
-340 EEPEK
+340 EK
-345 INEDDEDIDPF
+345 EFDDSLENDEVDIDPF

-367 LEGEDEPSEEQEPK
+367 LEEEETEETSDEGEEV
-381 EEAIDLVVEE
+381 IDLKVEE
-391 DKLEDVSDKEELVAT
+391 D
-406 EADFASNDN
+406 EALTINIDEALIASENDFKS
-415 EDVESELSSMGL
+415 EPEVDVEKEFSSLGL
-427 DINMFS
+427 DLNMFS
-433 VSDIDS
+433 VDS
-439 VKKSFNKDN
+439 IKSIRKSFDKEEVKKY
-448 VKKFLEIMKKHD
+448 LEIMKKHE
-460 LSKDLVYSNSKV
+460 LSKDLVYVNARLLID
-472 MTNVTPENL
+472 VTPENL
-481 DQILTLLERT
+481 DQILTLLEKT
-491 DAKRDDITLIYR
+491 DAKREDISLVFR

-508 NVSRLEQVVLS
+508 NVSKLEQMILS
-519 DIEPSLTAS
+519 EVEPSLTVS
-528 LSEAIDE
+528 LSQAIDE
-535 VEDQIASTLGLSRK
+535 VDENVVGSVLGLSRK
-549 AAEILKKTA
+549 ASEILKKTA
-558 TPEDYKIMNA
+558 APEDYKIMNT
-568 LPEVVFENYREV
+568 LPDVVFENYREI

>member
-14 NVISGIKEHRT
+14 NVISGIKEHRL
-25 DLESTLESIKS
+25 DLEETLDSIKS

-54 ARAIVSTL
+54 ARTIVSTL

-93 REINAKIIEKRSA
+93 REINAKIIEKRTA

-116 LTDKARSLKDTLI
+116 LTDKARSLKDSLI

-144 TMILESYYD
+144 TKILEGYFD
-153 TRISEIVK
+153 TRISEIIK

-195 GSIFEEIDG
+195 GSIFEEIDE
-204 ITSGGEVD
+204 ISSGEP
-212 DEILRSAL
+212 DEAILKSVL

-227 VYEPEENVEP
+227 VYEPEENVQP
-237 VEIEV
+237 IEIEEA
-242 STANQLENMISEAKS
+242 TTNQLESMISEAKS
-257 FVEKKKHENSPEE
+257 FVEKKKKENNEVAEEE
-270 VQEEVDEEEEQKE
+270 VKEETEQVEVPKEEENLISEEENVTDDEIESSSEEEETSQ
-283 EIKEEV
+283 
-289 ENTTEDLPDVKD
+289 NDDNSDED
-301 EEKSVTDDKESEDA
+301 S
-315 TDDEDEADDGG
+315 DDENAGY
-326 EEFVDIYVDESEET
+326 VDIYVDD
-340 EEPEK
+340 EK
-345 INEDDEDIDPF
+345 EFDDSLENDEVDIDPF

-367 LEGEDEPSEEQEPK
+367 LEEEETEETSDEGEEV
-381 EEAIDLVVEE
+381 IDLKVEE
-391 DKLEDVSDKEELVAT
+391 D
-406 EADFASNDN
+406 EALTINIDEALIASENDFKS
-415 EDVESELSSMGL
+415 EPEVDVEKEFSSLGL
-427 DINMFS
+427 DLNMFS
-433 VSDIDS
+433 VDS
-439 VKKSFNKDN
+439 IESIRKSFDKEEVKKY
-448 VKKFLEIMKKHD
+448 LEIMKKHE
-460 LSKDLVYSNSKV
+460 LSKDLVYVNARLLID
-472 MTNVTPENL
+472 VTPENL
-481 DQILTLLERT
+481 DQILTLLEKT
-491 DAKRDDITLIYR
+491 DAKREDISLVFR

-508 NVSRLEQVVLS
+508 NVSKLEQMILS
-519 DIEPSLTAS
+519 EVEPSLTVS
-528 LSEAIDE
+528 LSQAIDE
-535 VEDQIASTLGLSRK
+535 VDENVVGSVLGLSRK
-549 AAEILKKTA
+549 ASEILKKTA
-558 TPEDYKIMNA
+558 APEDYKIMNA
-568 LPEVVFENYREV
+568 LPDVVFENYREI

>member
-14 NVISGIKEHRT
+14 NVISGIKEHRL
-25 DLESTLESIKS
+25 DLEETLDSIKS

-54 ARAIVSTL
+54 ARTIVSTL

-93 REINAKIIEKRSA
+93 REINAKIIEKRTA

-116 LTDKARSLKDTLI
+116 LTDKARNLKDSLI

-144 TMILESYYD
+144 TKILEGYFD
-153 TRISEIVK
+153 TRISEIIK

-195 GSIFEEIDG
+195 GSIFEEIDE
-204 ITSGGEVD
+204 ISSGEP
-212 DEILRSAL
+212 DEAILKSVL

-227 VYEPEENVEP
+227 VYEPEENVQP
-237 VEIEV
+237 IEIEEA
-242 STANQLENMISEAKS
+242 TTNQLESMISEAKS
-257 FVEKKKHENSPEE
+257 FVEKKKKENNEVAEEE
-270 VQEEVDEEEEQKE
+270 VKE
-283 EIKEEV
+283 ETEEV
-289 ENTTEDLPDVKD
+289 EVPKEEENLIS
-301 EEKSVTDDKESEDA
+301 EEKNVTDDEMESSSKEEESSQND
-315 TDDEDEADDGG
+315 DNSDEDSDAGNAG
-326 EEFVDIYVDESEET
+326 YVDIYVDD
-340 EEPEK
+340 EK
-345 INEDDEDIDPF
+345 EFDDSLENDDVDIDPF

-367 LEGEDEPSEEQEPK
+367 LEEEEIEETSEEDEEV
-381 EEAIDLVVEE
+381 IDLKVEE
-391 DKLEDVSDKEELVAT
+391 D
-406 EADFASNDN
+406 EALTINIDEALIASENDFKS
-415 EDVESELSSMGL
+415 EPEVDVEKEFSLLGL
-427 DINMFS
+427 DLNMFS
-433 VSDIDS
+433 VDS
-439 VKKSFNKDN
+439 IESIRKSFDKEEVKKY
-448 VKKFLEIMKKHD
+448 LEIMKKHE
-460 LSKDLVYSNSKV
+460 LSKDLVY
-472 MTNVTPENL
+472 TNAKLLIEVTPENL
-481 DQILTLLERT
+481 DQILTLLEKT
-491 DAKRDDITLIYR
+491 DAKREDISLVFR

-508 NVSRLEQVVLS
+508 NVSKLEQMILS
-519 DIEPSLTAS
+519 EVEPSLTVS
-528 LSEAIDE
+528 LSQAIDE
-535 VEDQIASTLGLSRK
+535 VDETVVGSVLGLSRK
-549 AAEILKKTA
+549 ASEILKKTA
-558 TPEDYKIMNA
+558 TPEDYKIMNT
-568 LPEVVFENYREV
+568 LPDVVFENYREI

>member
-171 TYREEIPQEELNIQ
+171 TYREEIPQEELNLQ

-270 VQEEVDEEEEQKE
+270 VKEEEKEEEEPKE
-283 EIKEEV
+283 EPKEEK
-289 ENTTEDLPDVKD
+289 ENTNEDLPDVKD
-301 EEKSVTDDKESEDA
+301 EEKAVTDDKESDDA

-367 LEGEDEPSEEQEPK
+367 LEEEEEKAEEEPEEEV
-381 EEAIDLVVEE
+381 IDLVVEE
-391 DKLEDVSDKEELVAT
+391 DKNEDEIKKEDLVSS
-406 EADFASNDN
+406 EADFTSNEN

-433 VSDIDS
+433 VSDIDA

-472 MTNVTPENL
+472 MTSVTPENL

-508 NVSRLEQVVLS
+508 NVSRLEQVILS
-519 DIEPSLTAS
+519 DIEPSLTVS
-528 LSEAIDE
+528 LSEAMDE
-535 VEDQIASTLGLSRK
+535 VDDVVASTLGLSRK

-558 TPEDYKIMNA
+558 SPEDYKIMNA

>member
-14 NVISGIKEHRT
+14 NVISGIKEHRL
-25 DLESTLESIKS
+25 DLEETLDSIKS

-54 ARAIVSTL
+54 ARTIVSTL

-93 REINAKIIEKRSA
+93 REINAKIIEKRTA

-116 LTDKARSLKDTLI
+116 LTDKARSLKDSLI

-144 TMILESYYD
+144 TKILEGYFD
-153 TRISEIVK
+153 TRISEIIK

-195 GSIFEEIDG
+195 GSIFEEIDE
-204 ITSGGEVD
+204 ISSGEP
-212 DEILRSAL
+212 DEAILKSVL

-227 VYEPEENVEP
+227 VYEPEENVQP
-237 VEIEV
+237 IEIEEA
-242 STANQLENMISEAKS
+242 TTNQLESMISEAKS
-257 FVEKKKHENSPEE
+257 FVEKKKKENNEVAEEE
-270 VQEEVDEEEEQKE
+270 VKEETEQVEVPKEEENLISEEEKVTDDEIESSSEEEETSQ
-283 EIKEEV
+283 
-289 ENTTEDLPDVKD
+289 NDDNSDED
-301 EEKSVTDDKESEDA
+301 S
-315 TDDEDEADDGG
+315 DDENAGY
-326 EEFVDIYVDESEET
+326 VDIYVDD
-340 EEPEK
+340 EK
-345 INEDDEDIDPF
+345 EFDDSLENDEVDIDPF

-367 LEGEDEPSEEQEPK
+367 LEEEETEETSDEGEEV
-381 EEAIDLVVEE
+381 IDLKVEE
-391 DKLEDVSDKEELVAT
+391 D
-406 EADFASNDN
+406 EALTINIDEALIASENDFKS
-415 EDVESELSSMGL
+415 EPEVDVEKEFSSLGL
-427 DINMFS
+427 DLNMFS
-433 VSDIDS
+433 VDS
-439 VKKSFNKDN
+439 IESIRKSFDKEEVKKY
-448 VKKFLEIMKKHD
+448 LEIMKKHE
-460 LSKDLVYSNSKV
+460 LSKDLVYVNARLLID
-472 MTNVTPENL
+472 VTPENL
-481 DQILTLLERT
+481 DQILTLLEKT
-491 DAKRDDITLIYR
+491 DAKREDISLVFR

-508 NVSRLEQVVLS
+508 NVSKLEQMILS
-519 DIEPSLTAS
+519 EVEPSLTVS
-528 LSEAIDE
+528 LSQAIDE
-535 VEDQIASTLGLSRK
+535 VDENVVGSVLGLSRK
-549 AAEILKKTA
+549 ASEILKKTA
-558 TPEDYKIMNA
+558 APEDYKIMNA
-568 LPEVVFENYREV
+568 LPDVVFENYREI

>member
-14 NVISGIKEHRT
+14 NVISGIKEHRL
-25 DLESTLESIKS
+25 DLEETLDSIKS

-54 ARAIVSTL
+54 ARTIVSTL

-93 REINAKIIEKRSA
+93 REINAKIIEKRTA

-116 LTDKARSLKDTLI
+116 LTDKARSLKDSLI

-144 TMILESYYD
+144 TKILEGYFD
-153 TRISEIVK
+153 TRISEIIK

-195 GSIFEEIDG
+195 GSIFEEIDE
-204 ITSGGEVD
+204 ISSGEP
-212 DEILRSAL
+212 DEAILKSVL

-227 VYEPEENVEP
+227 VYEPEENVQP
-237 VEIEV
+237 IEIEEA
-242 STANQLENMISEAKS
+242 TTNQLESMISEAKS
-257 FVEKKKHENSPEE
+257 FVEKKKKENNEVAEE
-270 VQEEVDEEEEQKE
+270 VKE
-283 EIKEEV
+283 ETEEV
-289 ENTTEDLPDVKD
+289 EVPKEEENLIS
-301 EEKSVTDDKESEDA
+301 EEKNVTDDKMESSSKEEESSQND
-315 TDDEDEADDGG
+315 DNSDEDSDAENAGY
-326 EEFVDIYVDESEET
+326 VDIYVDD
-340 EEPEK
+340 EK
-345 INEDDEDIDPF
+345 EFDDSLENDDVDIDPF

-367 LEGEDEPSEEQEPK
+367 LEEEEIEETSEEDEEV
-381 EEAIDLVVEE
+381 IDLKVEE
-391 DKLEDVSDKEELVAT
+391 DEALTINIDEALIASENDFKLEPEV
-406 EADFASNDN
+406 
-415 EDVESELSSMGL
+415 DVEKEFSLLGL
-427 DINMFS
+427 DLNMFS
-433 VSDIDS
+433 VDS
-439 VKKSFNKDN
+439 IESIRRSFDKEEVKKY
-448 VKKFLEIMKKHD
+448 LEIMKKHE
-460 LSKDLVYSNSKV
+460 LSKDLVY
-472 MTNVTPENL
+472 TNAKLLIEVTPENL
-481 DQILTLLERT
+481 DQILTLLEKT
-491 DAKRDDITLIYR
+491 DAKREDISLVFR

-508 NVSRLEQVVLS
+508 NVSKLEQMILS
-519 DIEPSLTAS
+519 EVEPSLTVS
-528 LSEAIDE
+528 LSQAIDE
-535 VEDQIASTLGLSRK
+535 VDENVVGSVLGLSRK
-549 AAEILKKTA
+549 ASEILKKTA
-558 TPEDYKIMNA
+558 APEDYKIMNA
-568 LPEVVFENYREV
+568 LPDVVFENYREI

>member
-14 NVISGIKEHRT
+14 NVISSIKEHRL
-25 DLESTLESIKS
+25 DLEETLDSIKS

-54 ARAIVSTL
+54 ARTIVSTL

-84 FKEILAAGN
+84 FNEILAAGN
-93 REINAKIIEKRSA
+93 REINAKIIEKRTA

-116 LTDKARSLKDTLI
+116 LTDKARNLKDSLI

-144 TMILESYYD
+144 TKILEGYFD
-153 TRISEIVK
+153 TRISEIIK

-195 GSIFEEIDG
+195 GSIFEEIDE
-204 ITSGGEVD
+204 ISSGEP
-212 DEILRSAL
+212 DEDILKSVL

-227 VYEPEENVEP
+227 VYEPEENVQP
-237 VEIEV
+237 IEIEEA
-242 STANQLENMISEAKS
+242 TTNQLESMISEAKS
-257 FVEKKKHENSPEE
+257 FVEKKKKENNEVAEEE
-270 VQEEVDEEEEQKE
+270 VKEETEQVEVPKEEENLISEEENVTDDEIESSSEEEETSQ
-283 EIKEEV
+283 
-289 ENTTEDLPDVKD
+289 NDDNSDED
-301 EEKSVTDDKESEDA
+301 S
-315 TDDEDEADDGG
+315 DDENAGY
-326 EEFVDIYVDESEET
+326 VDIYVDD
-340 EEPEK
+340 EK
-345 INEDDEDIDPF
+345 EFDDSLENDEVDIDPF

-367 LEGEDEPSEEQEPK
+367 LEEETEETSDEGEEV
-381 EEAIDLVVEE
+381 IDLKVEE
-391 DKLEDVSDKEELVAT
+391 D
-406 EADFASNDN
+406 EALTINIDEALIASENDFKS
-415 EDVESELSSMGL
+415 EPEVDVEKEFSSLGL
-427 DINMFS
+427 DLNMFS
-433 VSDIDS
+433 VDS
-439 VKKSFNKDN
+439 IESIRKSFDKEEVKKY
-448 VKKFLEIMKKHD
+448 LEIMKKHE
-460 LSKDLVYSNSKV
+460 LSKDLVYVNARLLID
-472 MTNVTPENL
+472 VTPENL
-481 DQILTLLERT
+481 DQILTLLEKT
-491 DAKRDDITLIYR
+491 DAKREDISLVFR

-508 NVSRLEQVVLS
+508 NVSKLEQMILS
-519 DIEPSLTAS
+519 EVEPCLTVS
-528 LSEAIDE
+528 LSQAIDE
-535 VEDQIASTLGLSRK
+535 VDENVVGSVLGLSRK
-549 AAEILKKTA
+549 ASEILKKTA
-558 TPEDYKIMNA
+558 APEDYKIMNA
-568 LPEVVFENYREV
+568 LPDVVFENYREI

>member
-25 DLESTLESIKS
+25 DLEGTLDSIKS

-62 EGEIADLEHDLE
+62 ESEIVDLEHDLE

-116 LTDKARSLKDTLI
+116 LTDKARALKDTLI
-129 ELRERKMVTEENLRK
+129 ELRERKMVTEDNLHK
-144 TMILESYYD
+144 TMILESYFD
-153 TRISEIVK
+153 TRISEIIK

-212 DEILRSAL
+212 DEILKSAL

-227 VYEPEENVEP
+227 VYEPEEVVEP

-257 FVEKKKHENSPEE
+257 FVEKKKQETSQDKKDEVALESAEEAIEE
-270 VQEEVDEEEEQKE
+270 VKEDEDKEYKSEKIVETQEENEVKE
-283 EIKEEV
+283 ES
-289 ENTTEDLPDVKD
+289 D
-301 EEKSVTDDKESEDA
+301 ETDNE
-315 TDDEDEADDGG
+315 GG
-326 EEFVDIYVDESEET
+326 QEFVDIYVDDSLDNER
-340 EEPEK
+340 
-345 INEDDEDIDPF
+345 INEDNDDSGDVDPF
-356 LDIRGLQEELG
+356 LDIKGLQEELG
-367 LEGEDEPSEEQEPK
+367 LEEEK
-381 EEAIDLVVEE
+381 VEE
-391 DKLEDVSDKEELVAT
+391 EEEVVDLEIDEEKEMPTIEADELVAS
-406 EADFASNDN
+406 EEDFAVN
-415 EDVESELSSMGL
+415 EVDVDVEKELSSLGL

-433 VSDIDS
+433 VDDIDTI
-439 VKKSFNKDN
+439 KKSFNKDN
-448 VKKFLEIMKKHD
+448 VSKFVETLSKHD
-460 LSKDLVYSNSKV
+460 LSKDLVY
-472 MTNVTPENL
+472 TNANVLNTVTPENM
-481 DQILTLLERT
+481 DQILTLLEKT
-491 DAKRDDITLIYR
+491 DAKRDDIALVYK

-508 NVSRLEQVVLS
+508 NVSKLEQVILS
-519 DIEPSLTAS
+519 DIEPSLTYS
-528 LSEAIDE
+528 LGEAIGD
-535 VEDQIASTLGLSRK
+535 VDDVIGDALGLSRK
-549 AAEILKKTA
+549 AFEILRKTA
-558 TPEDYKIMNA
+558 NPEDYKIMNA
-568 LPEVVFENYREV
+568 LPDVVFENYREV
-580 KNLRVDNLEEC
+580 KALNVDNLEEC
-591 ISKYPHRFT
+591 ISKYPHRFV